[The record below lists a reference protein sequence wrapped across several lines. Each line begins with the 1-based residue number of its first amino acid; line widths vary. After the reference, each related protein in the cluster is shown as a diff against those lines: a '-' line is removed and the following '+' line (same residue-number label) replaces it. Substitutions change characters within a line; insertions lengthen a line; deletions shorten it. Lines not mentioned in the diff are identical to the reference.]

1 MLNTLCSTVL
11 IQTEID
17 KTLGILI
24 QIEMNLNVE
33 DDMAGFLGFI
43 IKRLD
48 NNKIE
53 LTQTNLIKPIREAL
67 GIVDANPKATPA
79 KTESLQAASCISEQ
93 YYTW

>member
-1 MLNTLCSTVL
+1 
-11 IQTEID
+11 
-17 KTLGILI
+17 
-24 QIEMNLNVE
+24 MNLNVE
-33 DDMAGFLGFI
+33 DDMAGFLGFL